1 MRSGVAGCF
10 HGGSAAVREETIA
23 TGGVAEELG
32 RGIGVKSGSGGG
44 EGAHS
49 LER

>member
-1 MRSGVAGCF
+1 MRNGVVGCV
-10 HGGSAAVREETIA
+10 HDASAAVREETIA
-23 TGGVAEELG
+23 TGGVAEEFG
-32 RGIGVKSGSGGG
+32 GGIGAESVSGGG